1 MKLRKRKKVEDY
13 FDPVFFAQASSINKL
28 KRSKL
33 VYMHPDDFLGLART
47 GHGDYKEE
55 RVHDFI
61 KSGERFPDMPYLWID
76 TVRKDN
82 KKFKVKYEDDIC
94 QVIAHEGRHRTRALK
109 ELGFTLIPVIIHSTN
124 DLDIKWYA
132 TDERPTTV
140 RTEDGY
146 LEFIFKDVFKEE
158 V

>member
-1 MKLRKRKKVEDY
+1 MKTRDCVTEY
-13 FDPVFFAQASSINKL
+13 FDKVALAQAASSNAL
-28 KRSKL
+28 KRSRL

-47 GHGDYKEE
+47 GHGDHKED
-55 RVHDFI
+55 RVQDMI
-61 KSGERFPDMPYLWID
+61 KSGDVFPDIPYLWID

-82 KKFKVKYEDDIC
+82 KHFKVKYEKDIC

-109 ELGFTLIPVIIHSTN
+109 KAGFTEIPVIIYSTN
-124 DLDIKWYA
+124 SLNIQWFANK
-132 TDERPTTV
+132 ERPKKV

-146 LEFIFKDVFKEE
+146 LDYDFADVFKEVNE